1 MTGPYARRAD
11 MSVAINDF
19 GVFVAWRMLPL
30 RCTLGALYLLLL
42 LAITSCTLCASLV
55 VETGNRAGWAGN
67 AQQGHRQ
74 GLREQATHG
83 GRKEIDAGIHQSKMT
98 LSLGT
103 YAHISHICVRM
114 LTYHIYVIRTTI
126 SGYLSSI
133 PSFCTYTCVFLSLA
147 LLVS

>member
-1 MTGPYARRAD
+1 

-83 GRKEIDAGIHQSKMT
+83 GRKEIVAGIHH
-98 LSLGT
+98 SLKCL
-103 YAHISHICVRM
+103 YLLVRM
-114 LTYHIYVIRTTI
+114 LTYHISYPHISTICWIRTN
-126 SGYLSSI
+126 YLWLPILHSI
-133 PSFCTYTCVFLSLA
+133 FLYVYVCVFLSLA

>member
-1 MTGPYARRAD
+1 

-19 GVFVAWRMLPL
+19 GVFVAWRMLVVTITL
-30 RCTLGALYLLLL
+30 CTLR
-42 LAITSCTLCASLV
+42 ASLV